1 MMRVCN
7 LGTCPAGIATQ
18 DPELRRRFTGKP
30 EYVMNFMR
38 FVAQELREHMACL
51 GVRTVDELVGRTD
64 LLKVRE
70 HAVNERAATVDLS
83 AILDNPFEGAQVKR
97 HFDPADA
104 YDFQLEKTVDM
115 RVLLKKMKGALEK
128 GEKRTVN
135 VPVTSTDRTL
145 GTIFGSDITRLH
157 GSSLPDD
164 TFTVK
169 CTGGGGQSFGA
180 FIPKGL
186 TLELEGDCNDYYG
199 QGPLRRKD
207 HRLSPQR
214 VPLSN
219 RKRTSSSAMWPS
231 TGLPAARHSSTAWQG
246 SDSPCATPAPARWW
260 RAWATMA
267 ANT

>member
-7 LGTCPAGIATQ
+7 LDTCPAGIATQ
-18 DPELRRRFTGKP
+18 NPELRKRFSGKP
-30 EYVMNFMR
+30 EYVVHFME
-38 FVAQELREHMACL
+38 FVAQELREHMARL
-51 GVRTVDELVGRTD
+51 GVRTVEELVGRTD

-186 TLELEGDCNDYYG
+186 TLELEGTATTIWERASPAEKLSSIPPK
-199 QGPLRRKD
+199 GP
-207 HRLSPQR
+207 P
-214 VPLSN
+214 SN
-219 RKRTSSSAMWPS
+219 RKRTSSLAMLPS

>member
-1 MMRVCN
+1 M
-7 LGTCPAGIATQ
+7 
-18 DPELRRRFTGKP
+18 K
-30 EYVMNFMR
+30 
-38 FVAQELREHMACL
+38 
-51 GVRTVDELVGRTD
+51 
-64 LLKVRE
+64 
-70 HAVNERAATVDLS
+70 
-83 AILDNPFEGAQVKR
+83 GAQVKR

-115 RVLLKKMKGALEK
+115 RVLLKKMRRGA
-128 GEKRTVN
+128 GEGGDSGRLN

-186 TLELEGDCNDYYG
+186 TLELEGRLQRLYG

-214 VPLSN
+214 VSPFKPEENIIIGNVALYGA
-219 RKRTSSSAMWPS
+219 TSGKAFINGMA
-231 TGLPAARHSSTAWQG
+231 GERF
-246 SDSPCATPAPARWW
+246 C
-260 RAWATMA
+260 RAQLRRLRGGGGRGRPRL
-267 ANT
+267 

>member
-1 MMRVCN
+1 
-7 LGTCPAGIATQ
+7 
-18 DPELRRRFTGKP
+18 
-30 EYVMNFMR
+30 MNFMR

-104 YDFQLEKTVDM
+104 YEFQLEKTVDM
-115 RVLLKKMKGALEK
+115 RVLLKKMTGALEK

-145 GTIFGSDITRLH
+145 GTIFGSDITRLQ

-186 TLELEGDCNDYYG
+186 TLELEGDCN
-199 QGPLRRKD
+199 
-207 HRLSPQR
+207 
-214 VPLSN
+214 
-219 RKRTSSSAMWPS
+219 
-231 TGLPAARHSSTAWQG
+231 
-246 SDSPCATPAPARWW
+246 
-260 RAWATMA
+260 
-267 ANT
+267 